1 MASLGLADSVT
12 LFNASDCGRTFAS
25 NGSDTDHG
33 WGNHHFV
40 VVGGAARTSASSW
53 VACPT

>member
-12 LFNASDCGRTFAS
+12 LFNASDFGRTFAS